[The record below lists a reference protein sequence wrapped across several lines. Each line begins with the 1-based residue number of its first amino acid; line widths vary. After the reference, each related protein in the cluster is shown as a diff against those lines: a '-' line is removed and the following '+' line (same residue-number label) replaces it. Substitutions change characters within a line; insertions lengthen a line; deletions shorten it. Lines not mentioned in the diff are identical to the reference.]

1 MCKKNNFKE
10 PEKFHR
16 PEVFRDPIYG
26 YIYLDYLF
34 LEKLINTKVFQ
45 RLRRI
50 KQLSFVNV
58 VFHGAEHSRF
68 SHSLGVYELSRRFIE
83 THKFQLSEE
92 IFSLRNKLILLTASL
107 LHDIGHG
114 AYSHMFERI
123 FKTNHEEK
131 TAEIIVHNEE
141 IRAILDSID
150 QDFKKDVAS
159 VIKKEKDNEFQLIQ
173 QLLTSQLDFDRLDY
187 LKRDSFFTGVSYG
200 HIDTDRLIRIIDI
213 EKREQKYQIVF
224 RKNGISA
231 IENYL
236 INRYHMY
243 RQVYYHPKIK
253 GYSIIL
259 EKIFIRIKKLISEN
273 YFFDSDIIVL
283 LKEFLDQKQDLNK
296 NLETYLKIDDFY
308 VNSLIVRLQDD
319 KDVILANLCQDFLNR
334 RIWKYKENNDKNKE
348 IINTI
353 KKHYGAN
360 GEYYTFEDNSITQDA
375 YREDGDN
382 IGEQIFISSHT
393 SSNNQIQPLSR
404 ESTII
409 SSLMDGVMQKE
420 NRKFFYYRE
429 YSDKKE

>member
-1 MCKKNNFKE
+1 MLCKENNFKE
-10 PEKFHR
+10 PEKFNR

-26 YIYLDYLF
+26 YIYLDYIF

-68 SHSLGVYELSRRFIE
+68 SHSLGVYELSRRFLE

-131 TAEIIVHNEE
+131 TAQIIVHNKE
-141 IRAILDSID
+141 IVTILDSID
-150 QDFKKDVAS
+150 KCFKKDVAS

-200 HIDTDRLIRIIDI
+200 YIDTERLMRIIHI
-213 EKREQKYQIVF
+213 EKHDQKYQIVF

-243 RQVYYHPKIK
+243 KQVYYHPKIK

-259 EKIFIRIKKLISEN
+259 EKIFIRIQKLILEN
-273 YFFDSDIIVL
+273 YSFKSNFIVVF
-283 LKEFLDQKQDLNK
+283 KDFLESKQNLNK
-296 NLETYLKIDDFY
+296 SLEIYLKIDDFY
-308 VNSLIVRLQDD
+308 VNSLIVGLQDD

-334 RIWKYKENNDKNKE
+334 RIWKYKEYNDKNKE
-348 IINTI
+348 IINQI
-353 KKHYGAN
+353 QQHYCFN
-360 GEYYTFEDNSITQDA
+360 NEYYTYEDNSIIQDA
-375 YREDGDN
+375 YGEYENN
-382 IGEQIFISSHT
+382 IGEQIFISSND
-393 SSNNQIQPLSR
+393 SLNNKIQPLSC

-409 SSLMDGVMQKE
+409 SSLMDGVMQKDD
-420 NRKFFYYRE
+420 RKFFYYRK
-429 YSDKKE
+429 Y